1 MEMVLKKNAER
12 DLRAEKKKKKVSLL
26 SERKLRSDL
35 IKYINPFPGRKH

>member
-12 DLRAEKKKKKVSLL
+12 DLRAEKKKKVSLL